1 MNQTRPDAADPR
13 SLSLDE
19 LRSLRSRLQD
29 EDDAVSYVRRVAQGR
44 LDLVRAET
52 RRRATGGNADDLSGE
67 LRTVL
72 SSQLAAGTARPPRT
86 SEQFVDDELGRE
98 LEALCASHGI
108 GRLEA
113 LTDAELDR
121 FAEVLTEFER
131 RVSDDRRERFG
142 RLDTLSAELVRR
154 YRDGEATVDGL
165 LD

>member
-1 MNQTRPDAADPR
+1 MNQTTPGAIDPR

-44 LDLVRAET
+44 LDLVRSET

-67 LRTVL
+67 LRDVL
-72 SSQLAAGTARPPRT
+72 SSQLATGTARPPRA

-113 LTDAELDR
+113 LTDAELDG
-121 FAEVLTEFER
+121 FIEVLTEFER

-142 RLDTLSAELVRR
+142 RLDALSAELVRR